1 MSNRLSTE
9 RSPYLLQHAENP
21 VDWRPWGPE
30 VFEEAKRTDKPVLL
44 SIGYSTCHWCHVMA
58 HESFEDETVAQ
69 AVNAAFLPVK
79 VDREERPDVDAVYM
93 AACLAMNGSGGWP
106 LTVLLTP
113 DQKPFWAGTY
123 LPKDQ
128 LLHLLRKAARLW
140 REDRAGVL
148 VTGDTLT
155 AHLQQEGQARPGT
168 PSREL
173 VRQAVSQFAQS
184 YDERW
189 GGFGAAPKFPTPHNL
204 IFLLR
209 YAQLAKEEHAR
220 EMALHTLNNMYRG
233 GLFDHVGGGFSRY
246 STDQHWLV
254 PHFEKMLYDN
264 ALLALAYTEAFQH
277 ARCPIYGKIT
287 RRTLDYVLRELSGP
301 QGGFCCGQDADSDG
315 VEGKY
320 YALTPDE
327 LAQALGGVDGLRF
340 CQWYGITPEG
350 NFEGKS
356 IPNLL
361 GQSQFDQ
368 DSEDMAALREQVYAY
383 RLSRTALH
391 RDDKVLTAWNGLVIA
406 ALARAGLVLDE
417 PWYLDA
423 ARQTAEFLAEKLTTS
438 DGRLLARWRD
448 GDAAHPGKLDDYA
461 FLAYGLLELY
471 SATFDASYLTR
482 AVGLADCLL
491 KLFFDGER
499 GGFYPYASDG
509 EQLLTRTKE
518 AYDGAMP
525 SGNSIAALVL
535 FRLSRLTGE
544 MRWREAADL
553 QLSWLAGAAEGYP
566 AGHSFAMLACLEE
579 LWPTAEL
586 VITAQKPPEEL
597 RGFLREAPRLG
608 LTVLVKTQE
617 NAGTLAALAPF
628 TKDYPIPAQG
638 ARYYLCQGGACAQPV
653 DSIPELKIFSEQN
666 R

>member
-148 VTGDTLT
+148 ATGDTLT

-277 ARCPIYGKIT
+277 TRCPIYGKIT

-361 GQSQFDQ
+361 GQSQFNQ
-368 DSEDMAALREQVYAY
+368 DPEDMAALREQVYAY

-391 RDDKVLTAWNGLVIA
+391 RDDKVLTAWNGLAMA

-499 GGFYPYASDG
+499 GGFYPYASNG

-638 ARYYLCQGGACAQPV
+638 AQYYLCQGGACAQPV

>member
-148 VTGDTLT
+148 ATGDTLT
-155 AHLQQEGQARPGT
+155 AHLQQEGQTRPGT

-277 ARCPIYGKIT
+277 TRCPIYGKIT

-368 DSEDMAALREQVYAY
+368 DPEDMAALREQVYAY

-391 RDDKVLTAWNGLVIA
+391 RDDKVLTAWNGLVMA

-499 GGFYPYASDG
+499 GGFYPYASNG

-638 ARYYLCQGGACAQPV
+638 AQYYLCQGGACAQPV

>member
-277 ARCPIYGKIT
+277 ARCPIYGEIT

-368 DSEDMAALREQVYAY
+368 DPEDMAALREQMYAY

-391 RDDKVLTAWNGLVIA
+391 RDDKVLTAWNGLAMA

-499 GGFYPYASDG
+499 GGFYPYASNG

-638 ARYYLCQGGACAQPV
+638 AQYYLCQGGACAQPV

>member
-148 VTGDTLT
+148 ATGDTLT

-277 ARCPIYGKIT
+277 TRCPIYGKIT

-368 DSEDMAALREQVYAY
+368 DPEDMAALREQMYAY

-391 RDDKVLTAWNGLVIA
+391 RDDKVLTAWNGLVMA

-438 DGRLLARWRD
+438 DGRLLACWRD

-638 ARYYLCQGGACAQPV
+638 AQYYLCQGGACAQPV

>member
-277 ARCPIYGKIT
+277 TRCPIYGKIT

-368 DSEDMAALREQVYAY
+368 DPEDMAALREQVYAY

-391 RDDKVLTAWNGLVIA
+391 RDDKVLTAWNGLVMA

-638 ARYYLCQGGACAQPV
+638 AQYYLCQGGACAQPV

>member
-277 ARCPIYGKIT
+277 TRCPIYGEIT

-368 DSEDMAALREQVYAY
+368 DPEDMAALREQVYAY

-391 RDDKVLTAWNGLVIA
+391 RDDKVLTAWNGLVMA

-482 AVGLADCLL
+482 AVRLADCLL

-499 GGFYPYASDG
+499 GGFYPYASNG

-638 ARYYLCQGGACAQPV
+638 AQYYLCQGGACAQPV

>member
-148 VTGDTLT
+148 ATGDTLT

-189 GGFGAAPKFPTPHNL
+189 GGFGAPPKFPTPHNL

-277 ARCPIYGKIT
+277 TRCPIYGKIT

-368 DSEDMAALREQVYAY
+368 DPEDMAALREQMYAY

-391 RDDKVLTAWNGLVIA
+391 RDDKVLTAWNGLVMA

-438 DGRLLARWRD
+438 DGRLLACWRD

-638 ARYYLCQGGACAQPV
+638 AQYYLCQGGACAQPV

>member
-277 ARCPIYGKIT
+277 ARCPIYGEIT

-327 LAQALGGVDGLRF
+327 LAQALGDVDGLRF

-368 DSEDMAALREQVYAY
+368 DPEDMAALREQVYAY

-391 RDDKVLTAWNGLVIA
+391 RDDKVLTAWNGLAMA

-499 GGFYPYASDG
+499 GGFYPYASNG

-553 QLSWLAGAAEGYP
+553 QMSWLAGAAEGYP

-638 ARYYLCQGGACAQPV
+638 AQYYLCQGGACAQPV